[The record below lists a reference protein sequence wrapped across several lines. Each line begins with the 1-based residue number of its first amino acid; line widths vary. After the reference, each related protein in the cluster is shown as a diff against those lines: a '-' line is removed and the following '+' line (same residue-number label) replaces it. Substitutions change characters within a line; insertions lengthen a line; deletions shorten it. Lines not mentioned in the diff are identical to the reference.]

1 MVNFFRFLLTAEK
14 MSFAGGFAS
23 QAGSGGY
30 PPAGLTPSSSS
41 TPSTQVELAVKCTGN
56 ITLLHLNPFL
66 LLYINSVVVR
76 NIFYADIQNRHLV
89 LRFCI
94 LLLKFWSL
102 V

>member
-1 MVNFFRFLLTAEK
+1 
-14 MSFAGGFAS
+14 MSFAGGFAP

-30 PPAGLTPSSSS
+30 PPAGHTPSSS

-56 ITLLHLNPFL
+56 ITLLPINPFL

-102 V
+102 A